1 MKTLP
6 LLRAM
11 LAARLPAAASD
22 WLATTSTQLADG
34 EDVNRFCGAIS
45 AASRYVP
52 RGPLAPTDDELRRAA
67 QALRG
72 WNPERWSLRETA
84 RVVLVLS
91 RTDLDSDDGSD
102 AVLEAF
108 RYADEGELCALYRSL
123 AHLPGPERYLWRAS
137 EGCRTNMLTV
147 FEADVCD
154 TPYPAAHFD
163 DVAWNQAVI
172 KAVFIGAPL
181 WRIEGLDRRL
191 SPELA
196 RIALDLVDERR
207 SAGRA
212 IQPDLWLC
220 LGEHGGE
227 RGLEALE
234 VELASSASPSSSK
247 GRAAAAYG
255 LMRAG
260 QAERLAA
267 LLEEEQDPRVAEA
280 MRDAH
285 SGHTNQGAFRAL
297 AEHPAQV

>member
-11 LAARLPAAASD
+11 LAARLPNPASD
-22 WLATTSTQLADG
+22 WLATTSAQIADF
-34 EDVNRFCGAIS
+34 EDVGRFCASIS

-52 RGPLAPTDDELRRAA
+52 RGLLEPTADELRRAE
-67 QALRG
+67 QALPG
-72 WNPERWSLRETA
+72 WNPERWTLRETV
-84 RVVLVLS
+84 RIVLVLS
-91 RTDLDSDDGSD
+91 RTDLDTDDGSD

-123 AHLPGPERYLWRAS
+123 AHLPGPERFLWRAT

-154 TPYPAAHFD
+154 TPYPAANFD

-172 KAVFIGAPL
+172 KAVFIGAPV

-196 RIALDLVDERR
+196 RIALDLVEERR

-220 LGEHGGE
+220 LGEHAGE

-234 VELASSASPSSSK
+234 VELATGTDPA

-255 LMRAG
+255 LMRSG
-260 QAERLAA
+260 QAERLAV
-267 LLEEEQDPRVAEA
+267 LLSEEQDQRVAEA

-285 SGHTNQGAFRAL
+285 GGHTDQGAFRAL
-297 AEHPAQV
+297 ENITAEV